1 MKTSERDIQLL
12 LEAVSFFLDEQSFP
26 DNGKLRGEYSKLY
39 ERLTKEVADEDR

>member
-26 DNGKLRGEYSKLY
+26 EDGKLQAEYSELY
-39 ERLTKEVADEDR
+39 DRLTKEVADEDW